1 MEILV
6 SIPESE
12 WDSDSNLLANQ
23 HFIDEVLEN
32 LKPVCENIEVN
43 RASMPLGADWSLLA
57 LLAAV
62 LVRGKDI
69 NETIDNWIGIA
80 KKFRH
85 FLSYIN
91 NRKLKVFIDRESAK
105 LIAFDYLNEH
115 EEIKYIEDMD
125 GQTVNVEMY
134 HEPGV
139 TDFIREP
146 LNLYVLFFK
155 VNREKVYVF
164 GIRSTTDIAFVY
176 SLDTKNPYR
185 FILGDD
191 EYYQGIEA

>member
-12 WDSDSNLLANQ
+12 WDVNSNLLANQ

-32 LKPVCENIEVN
+32 LKPVCENVEVK

-57 LLAAV
+57 LLAGV

-69 NETIDNWIGIA
+69 NETMDNWIGIA
-80 KKFRH
+80 KKFRN
-85 FLSYIN
+85 FVLFIKD
-91 NRKLKVFIDRESAK
+91 RKLKVFVDRDSAK

-125 GQTVNVEMY
+125 GQTVNVELY
-134 HEPGV
+134 HETGV
-139 TDFIREP
+139 TDFIKEP

-164 GIRSTTDIAFVY
+164 GIRSTTEIAFVY
-176 SLDTKNPYR
+176 TIDIKNPHR

-191 EYYQGIEA
+191 EYYQRSEA

>member
-1 MEILV
+1 MKILV

-12 WDSDSNLLANQ
+12 WDVNSDSLANQ

-32 LKPVCENIEVN
+32 IKPVCENVEVKQ
-43 RASMPLGADWSLLA
+43 ASMPLGADWPLLA
-57 LLAAV
+57 ILAAV

-69 NETIDNWIGIA
+69 NETIDNWTGIA

-85 FLSYIN
+85 FLLFIRD
-91 NRKLKVFIDRESAK
+91 RKLKVFVDRDSAK

-134 HEPGV
+134 PEPGV
-139 TDFIREP
+139 TDFISKP

-155 VNREKVYVF
+155 VNHEKVYVF
-164 GIRSTTDIAFVY
+164 GIRSTTDIAFVHT
-176 SLDTKNPYR
+176 LDIKNPHR

-191 EYYQGIEA
+191 EYYQMSEA